1 MRAKRSVRPKRPK
14 SFRHRRNAAFLG
26 WAILFCGAILMLMPD
41 INKVGNDLKVKAEV
55 ETAYRAV
62 SLASGVT
69 IVDDDVQTEDDL
81 TAASS
86 ENTASVDDAL
96 IVANK
101 ADSSRPWLEEYNER
115 VRSGTGPGINDPFT
129 FAPDDQSFAET
140 GLADLP
146 IGVLT
151 VRSMDVEVPV
161 YLGSTDENMR
171 RGATVVA
178 GTSAPLGETSSNCV
192 IAAHRS
198 TFFREMENVKA
209 GDRVELRTIWG
220 SYVYE
225 VSETKLIYPSEVSAV
240 SVQSGR
246 DLLTISTC
254 HPYGETTQRILAICE
269 RVSGAQVESVSAS
282 VGNGSFENGLDEARE
297 SAGDA
302 VQAIVGVEPV
312 VSIVRTV
319 TSGEAPGELLIEDCG
334 RVFGRLILA
343 VIAVR
348 LVVWLASCS
357 NNSRKRRGKRFAPR
371 RRRP

>member
-1 MRAKRSVRPKRPK
+1 MASHFRVEDLPRRRRPRG
-14 SFRHRRNAAFLG
+14 AILLG
-26 WAILFCGAILMLMPD
+26 WMILFCGALLMLAPD
-41 INKVGNDLKVKAEV
+41 FNKASYGFATRTEV
-55 ETAYRAV
+55 ETALRAV
-62 SLASGVT
+62 NMATGTVSANN
-69 IVDDDVQTEDDL
+69 DVQADVETS
-81 TAASS
+81 TSGSS
-86 ENTASVDDAL
+86 DPVDDAL

-101 ADSSRPWLEEYNER
+101 AASSRPWLEEYNEE

-129 FAPDDQSFAET
+129 FAPDDQSFAAT

-198 TFFREMENVKA
+198 SFFREMENVER

-225 VSETKLIYPSEVSAV
+225 VIETKLIYPSEIDAV
-240 SVQSGR
+240 SVRKGR

-254 HPYGETTQRILAICE
+254 HPYGETTQRILAVCE
-269 RVSGAQVESVSAS
+269 RVP
-282 VGNGSFENGLDEARE
+282 
-297 SAGDA
+297 
-302 VQAIVGVEPV
+302 GVEPESSSGV
-312 VSIVRTV
+312 VGDAARSEASESLESTQETAARIVKAVVGVDPVVNIVRTV
-319 TSGEAPGELLIEDCG
+319 ASGETVGEMFVEDCG
-334 RVFGRLILA
+334 RVLGRLI
-343 VIAVR
+343 IALIVPR
-348 LVVWLASCS
+348 FVVWMFSRGRASRAARGRGLA
-357 NNSRKRRGKRFAPR
+357 R
-371 RRRP
+371 RRRSK